1 MRKVPGHSFVIQLQ
15 NESAG
20 CIVIFLAQELP
31 RDGTT
36 SHTKGNFI
44 KQVASVFPLRM

>member
-1 MRKVPGHSFVIQLQ
+1 MQEALGHLFAIQLQ

-20 CIVIFLAQELP
+20 CIVIFLAQKPP
-31 RDGTT
+31 RDETT

-44 KQVASVFPLRM
+44 KQVV

>member
-1 MRKVPGHSFVIQLQ
+1 MQEALGHLFVIQLQ

-20 CIVIFLAQELP
+20 CIVIFFAWESP

-44 KQVASVFPLRM
+44 KQVV